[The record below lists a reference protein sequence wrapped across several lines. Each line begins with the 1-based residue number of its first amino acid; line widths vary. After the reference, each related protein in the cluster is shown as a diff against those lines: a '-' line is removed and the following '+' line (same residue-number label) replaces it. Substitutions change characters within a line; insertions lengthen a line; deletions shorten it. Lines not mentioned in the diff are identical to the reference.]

1 MSRDYNINELINTLL
16 SPTAW
21 ALAYLWS
28 RYKNDTKSRMC
39 NKFYGMVYWI
49 YDSRI
54 LPTIT
59 MYAYGV
65 MLYATSRTLPEHALA
80 KPPHF
85 HYRGQK

>member
-1 MSRDYNINELINTLL
+1 
-16 SPTAW
+16 
-21 ALAYLWS
+21 
-28 RYKNDTKSRMC
+28 
-39 NKFYGMVYWI
+39 MVYWI